1 MKVKLKLQKEVSEVS
16 RIVFGF
22 MILGKRLDQFSS
34 WNICLSL
41 ISRCPIQL
49 AEEAG
54 RGIKISDVYKRLC
67 FEHLFAPMCL
77 WNTVGLSF
85 MWNLSI
91 NQKELL
97 VYYCNDENKSL
108 EVVSKLLLIVVNK
121 KPTNNLKP
129 SKRPLI

>member
-34 WNICLSL
+34 WSLCLSL

-49 AEEAG
+49 VEEAG

-67 FEHLFAPMCL
+67 FEHSFALVCL
-77 WNTVGLSF
+77 
-85 MWNLSI
+85 
-91 NQKELL
+91 
-97 VYYCNDENKSL
+97 
-108 EVVSKLLLIVVNK
+108 
-121 KPTNNLKP
+121 
-129 SKRPLI
+129 